1 MTQVYLGQDAAPHS
15 PLKSGVGLPL
25 ATPITYTSRLSQ
37 STTSFPKSVNS
48 TSACTTRRDGSTSRE
63 GKGGTRPQ
71 FNNNC
76 CIGACMVC
84 IIVMCSPMVF
94 VKGIVTVLLFPFG
107 SNMYMQTYIHTPVI
121 CVSLFMLYR
130 ERWCI
135 RVPKSTEGARFDGA
149 HKPKGALFVVSL
161 RTTATLEQQSR
172 FRGTHIAIMM
182 QDVSTRRSLS
192 TAEYK
197 VSCTLQLSCIIL
209 NYHCICCSEMALL
222 FI

>member
-1 MTQVYLGQDAAPHS
+1 
-15 PLKSGVGLPL
+15 
-25 ATPITYTSRLSQ
+25 
-37 STTSFPKSVNS
+37 
-48 TSACTTRRDGSTSRE
+48 
-63 GKGGTRPQ
+63 
-71 FNNNC
+71 
-76 CIGACMVC
+76 MVC
-84 IIVMCSPMVF
+84 TIVMCSHMVF
-94 VKGIVTVLLFPFG
+94 VKGIVLYCC
-107 SNMYMQTYIHTPVI
+107 SNLVVTCTCKHTYIHTPVI

-149 HKPKGALFVVSL
+149 RKPKGALFVVSL
-161 RTTATLEQQSR
+161 STTATLEQQNR

-197 VSCTLQLSCIIL
+197 VTCTLQLSCIIL
-209 NYHCICCSEMALL
+209 SSHCICCSETVLL